1 MGKAQAELIW
11 WERLFLKIFSRLNA
25 LEGDS
30 IGNGRS
36 GLKRKTR
43 VTDTDVIM

>member
-1 MGKAQAELIW
+1 MFSK
-11 WERLFLKIFSRLNA
+11 RFSRLNA

-30 IGNGRS
+30 IGNGRL

-43 VTDTDVIM
+43 VTDTDVIT